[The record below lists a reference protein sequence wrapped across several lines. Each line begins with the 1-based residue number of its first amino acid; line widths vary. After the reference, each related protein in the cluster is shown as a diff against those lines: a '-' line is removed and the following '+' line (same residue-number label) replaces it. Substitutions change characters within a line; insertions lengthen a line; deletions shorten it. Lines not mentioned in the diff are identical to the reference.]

1 MYYTYVLYSKQYQK
15 IYVGYTSNLENRL
28 SAHNDIRNTGWTSK
42 YQPWVV
48 LHREVFES
56 KQEAMKREKQL
67 KSSRGRAFIHEELLG
82 SGI

>member
-42 YQPWVV
+42 Y
-48 LHREVFES
+48 
-56 KQEAMKREKQL
+56 
-67 KSSRGRAFIHEELLG
+67 
-82 SGI
+82 